1 MNITAKCFKSENA
14 GNLKGNA
21 SITLD
26 NCFVVGNIRVMSGSK
41 GLFVSMPSYKAK
53 DGTYKDISFPL
64 NKELRQ
70 QINDV
75 VIAEYEK
82 LSCKSTEVDQKLED
96 DDSEEGFPF

>member
-96 DDSEEGFPF
+96 DDSEGFPF

>member
-1 MNITAKCFKSENA
+1 MNITAKCFKSENT

-96 DDSEEGFPF
+96 GDSEGFPF

>member
-96 DDSEEGFPF
+96 GDSEGFPF